1 MTATVPTRR
10 ITRARAAAKAATK
23 RRAPAKPDPSARAS
37 KRAAQ
42 PGGLSHEGIRTAA
55 LALIDRDGLDGFST
69 RKLGREL
76 GCEAM
81 AIYWYYPSKDALVEA
96 IVDKLMDPVARVVG
110 AGDGADWIE
119 TLRAVAHAYR
129 GIAHAHPQAFPL
141 LATRRF
147 SSEGAYAFLEHLFA
161 LARRQDIDDR
171 ITARFYRVVSSYCN
185 GFALN
190 ELATRRGPA
199 GPSTAA
205 LRARFPRVAE
215 VSAWLEAPHLD
226 EMFAF
231 GLELQL
237 DALARTTRR
246 APGAR

>member
-1 MTATVPTRR
+1 MTTKVRTKRV
-10 ITRARAAAKAATK
+10 TRAPKRVAKA
-23 RRAPAKPDPSARAS
+23 RAPKRAS
-37 KRAAQ
+37 A
-42 PGGLSHEGIRTAA
+42 PGGLSHEAIRTAA
-55 LALIDRDGLDGFST
+55 LDLIDRDGLEAFST

-81 AIYWYYPSKDALVEA
+81 AIYWYYPSKDALLDAV
-96 IVDKLMDPVARVVG
+96 VDRMMEGVAR
-110 AGDGADWIE
+110 AIAERDATDWIA

-129 GIAHAHPQAFPL
+129 GLAHAHPQAFPL

-147 SSEGAYAFLEHLFA
+147 STEGTYAFLEQLFA
-161 LARRQDIDDR
+161 LARRQHIDDR

-190 ELATRRGPA
+190 ELATRRGPN

-205 LRARFPRVAE
+205 LRKKFARVAE
-215 VSAWLEAPHLD
+215 VSAWLEPRYLD
-226 EMFAF
+226 EMFSF

-237 DALARTTRR
+237 DALARTQ
-246 APGAR
+246 GAR